1 MSKKKKTLV
10 ALFVLLG
17 VAVLGLAGA
26 VYAKY
31 ISSINRVGSLQVAK
45 WAFREKNPENGEITC
60 SITSSVKT
68 GTLVNDKIAPGTEGN
83 CVIELSN
90 STGEVSVD
98 YTIEVD
104 ATNTTTPTNLLVK
117 NHEDTDYS
125 ALTNFTIVG
134 AEPIAING
142 TKTVTIDWKWPYET
156 GTDADDENDTDDG
169 ENADDMS
176 IKFIVTGVQSDPRN

>member
-1 MSKKKKTLV
+1 MSKKKKMLV

-31 ISSINRVGSLQVAK
+31 ISSINRVGSIEVAK

-60 SITSSVKT
+60 NITSGVKT
-68 GTLVNDKIAPGTEGN
+68 GTLVNGKIAPGTEGN

-90 STGEVSVD
+90 ETGEVSVD
-98 YTIEVD
+98 YTIAVD
-104 ATNTTTPTNLLVK
+104 AAATTTPKNLLVK
-117 NHEDTDYS
+117 NHEDTDYG
-125 ALTNFTIVG
+125 ALTSFTIVG

-156 GTDADDENDTDDG
+156 GTDEDDANDTDDG
-169 ENADDMS
+169 EAAADMS